1 MEPGGNNNY
10 NKKGLGAIPFIGMPL
25 SITLPAI
32 TRPRRRAEILTRH
45 RLLDLLFDLLER
57 KLILVIA
64 PAGYGKT
71 SLLID
76 FAHQKN
82 FSACWYSIDQHDH
95 DLRRF
100 LAHFIASI
108 ARTYPAFGHNSN
120 AALQRLNKPGEDI
133 EALITVIVNELFEQI
148 EEHFVIVLDDFHH
161 IGDSPEIASFISR
174 FVGRVGEN
182 CHLVI
187 ASRQEPDLPDLELLV
202 SHGLVGRVSLC
213 DLAFTSAEL
222 QALANQN
229 HVKVSNAQVD
239 AIIERTE
246 GWITGILLTPH
257 PANSTSSTIFPGI
270 HANETGLPAYWHLLV
285 ERQPKY
291 VQDFLLYSSILDE
304 FNADL
309 CAAAL
314 PPSLLPADANW
325 NMLVEKVLQDNL
337 FALPVGED
345 GEWLRYHSLFKDYLQ
360 DRLEREHPGSEQ
372 EILRQVI
379 QVYRTRNNWERA
391 YHTARRLED
400 QDILLDVIEQAGPTL
415 LRYERI
421 NTITEWL
428 ENIPPKTLAAHPG
441 LISLQGVTALMGGQT
456 RRGIDLLSQAE
467 AALRGTGDRKRL
479 GRTLAR
485 RLMGHYFVSDYR
497 KGLDDAEEALAIVG
511 NESDLQSTRALALR
525 ACGVCLHSLDRTTE
539 GLQDIEQALEIFQAL
554 EDVPNAAT
562 TYQELG
568 IIHRSTGNLEAAH
581 AAYLKAE
588 DFWRAENNPYRL
600 ADLFNNM
607 GVFYHHPGD
616 YEQAAA
622 TLIEGL
628 KYARLAGFARMEA
641 FILASLGDLYT
652 DLLAGE
658 DAEKMFEKAW
668 EIAQRIENRFLC
680 FYIPCALACLAQ
692 GRNDL
697 ARARY
702 LHDQAIRFVEPH
714 SPYEPGLLAMQ
725 AGRLAL
731 VENRMNDALGCFAQA
746 LEHFQAGK
754 LKIEEVKAHCYCALV
769 SYTAGDVN
777 SSLAH
782 LKQAFLLA
790 PPAKLYI
797 VLLDAG
803 RSVKPVLEYAVHDLE
818 LGSKSANILE
828 RLRKF
833 EASLP
838 EIRRKLRKNI
848 TKSLVAKPKLRIRAL
863 GGVLISLNGQKFDS
877 NAWQS
882 RVQRDLLFY
891 FLHNQHSVTKETLL
905 ATFWGN
911 IEHHGTQFNNVL
923 YKIRRLLVDD
933 ITLSEDG
940 RYQFNRAL
948 DYEYDVEDFLAL
960 AASMAKEPGAA
971 QRMQICQQMRHLYRG
986 KYLPEVDGVW
996 AAAEREHLHNLH
1008 MKATLELAEYH
1019 FCAGDYLTSSSYC
1032 WGAIEQEPC
1041 NEEAYRMAMRI
1052 AAGLGDRARV
1062 TTCFDLCQQAL
1073 EQNFQVAPSTETS
1086 QTLPSIDA
1094 LI

>member
-1 MEPGGNNNY
+1 
-10 NKKGLGAIPFIGMPL
+10 MPL

-45 RLLDLLFDLLER
+45 RLLDLLYDLLER
-57 KLILVIA
+57 KLILAIA
-64 PAGYGKT
+64 PAGYRKT
-71 SLLID
+71 SLLVD
-76 FAHQKN
+76 FAHQKDI
-82 FSACWYSIDQHDH
+82 SACWYNIDQHDH

-108 ARTYPAFGHNSN
+108 ARAYPAFGHNSN
-120 AALQRLNKPGEDI
+120 AALQRLNKPGENI
-133 EALITVIVNELFEQI
+133 ETLITVIVNELFEQI

-161 IGDSPEIASFISR
+161 VSDDPEIARFISR
-174 FVGRVGEN
+174 FVSRVGEN

-202 SHGLVGRVSLC
+202 SHGQVGRVSLC

-222 QALANQN
+222 QALVNQN
-229 HVKVSNAQVD
+229 HVKISNTQAD

-246 GWITGILLTPH
+246 GWITGILLTPP
-257 PANSTSSTIFPGI
+257 PANSTSSAIFPGI

-291 VQDFLLYSSILDE
+291 VRDFLLYSSILDE

-345 GEWLRYHSLFKDYLQ
+345 GAWLRYHSLFKDYLQ

-372 EILRQVI
+372 EILKQVI
-379 QVYRTRNNWERA
+379 QVYRKRNNWERA
-391 YHTARRLED
+391 YHTARRLGD

-428 ENIPPKTLAAHPG
+428 ENIPPKTLAVHPG
-441 LISLQGVTALMGGQT
+441 LVSLQGVTALMGGQT
-456 RRGIDLLSQAE
+456 WRGIELLSQAE
-467 AALRGTGDRKRL
+467 AALRATGDRKRL
-479 GRTLAR
+479 ARTLAR
-485 RLMGHYFVSDYR
+485 RSTGHYFVSDYQ
-497 KGLDDAEEALAIVG
+497 KGLDDADEALAIVG

-525 ACGVCLHSLDRTTE
+525 ARGVCLHSMDRTTE
-539 GLQDIEQALEIFQAL
+539 GLQDIEQALDIFQTL

-568 IIHRSTGNLEAAH
+568 IIHRTTGNLEAAH

-588 DFWRAENNPYRL
+588 AFWRDENNPYRL

-607 GVFYHHPGD
+607 GVFYHHLGD
-616 YEQAAA
+616 YEQAVA
-622 TLIEGL
+622 TLNEGL
-628 KYARLAGFARMEA
+628 KYAQLAGFARMEA
-641 FILASLGDLYT
+641 FILTSLGDLYA

-658 DAEKMFEKAW
+658 YAEKMFEKAW

-680 FYIPCALACLAQ
+680 FYIPCALSSLAQ
-692 GRNDL
+692 RRNDL
-697 ARARY
+697 ARAHY
-702 LHDQAIRFVEPH
+702 LHDQAARFVEPH
-714 SPYEPGLLAMQ
+714 SHYGPGLLIMQ

-731 VENRMNDALGCFAQA
+731 AEDRLNDALDCFTQA

-754 LKIEEVKAHCYCALV
+754 LKIEEVKAHCYCALAL
-769 SYTAGDVN
+769 YTAGDVN

-803 RSVKPVLEYAVHDLE
+803 RSVKPVLEHAVHDLE
-818 LGSKSANILE
+818 LGSKAANILE
-828 RLRKF
+828 RLSKF

-848 TKSLVAKPKLRIRAL
+848 TKSLVDRPKLRIRAL

-882 RVQRDLLFY
+882 RVQRDLFFY
-891 FLHNQHSVTKETLL
+891 LLRHKHGETKERLL
-905 ATFWGN
+905 DVFWGN
-911 IEHHGTQFNNVL
+911 SESRGTQLNNVL
-923 YKIRRLLVDD
+923 YKIRRLLGDD
-933 ITLSEDG
+933 IILYRDG
-940 RYQFNRAL
+940 RYLFNRAL
-948 DYEYDVEDFLAL
+948 DYEYDVEELQAL
-960 AASMAKEPGAA
+960 SEAVKREANPAKRLELSE
-971 QRMQICQQMRHLYRG
+971 QIIHLYRG
-986 KYLPEVDGVW
+986 DFLPE
-996 AAAEREHLHNLH
+996 AEGIWVIGERTHLHQLYL
-1008 MKATLELAEYH
+1008 AAILEVAEYH
-1019 FCAGDYLTSSSYC
+1019 MCAGDYATSMKYC
-1032 WGAIEQEPC
+1032 WQSIERDPC
-1041 NEEAYRMAMRI
+1041 HEEAYRLAMQ
-1052 AAGLGDRARV
+1052 AAFASGNRGMVDQHYQMCKRMLAERCKA
-1062 TTCFDLCQQAL
+1062 
-1073 EQNFQVAPSTETS
+1073 APSPETY
-1086 QTLPSIDA
+1086 QLYRQLTQ
-1094 LI
+1094 